1 MSSSSSKQILE
12 QLKTI
17 LIPVIAVSVII
28 SLFCIAARSWIP
40 LCPPI
45 VALTLAILTRRIVL
59 SLLTGG
65 LLGTFFAAQGQFFS
79 HLTEDI
85 LQPVFSSSWN
95 LTVIAFTILCG
106 GFAAVI
112 FHSGA
117 LESLALRIV
126 GKARDS
132 RRFEFS
138 AFILGLI
145 CFFDGLANSL
155 IVGRTLR
162 PIAKRFGVTPE
173 KLAYIAD
180 STSAP
185 VACLALATTWVA
197 FQLGVIQQGLD
208 AVEDT
213 GLTVH
218 SQTILIRSIP
228 ANFYCWAALLLV
240 PLSIALRWGPLQTG
254 KHSISP
260 DPSDPGFSPE
270 KSNRSVAPWRSL
282 APILIFVISL
292 LGGIVISGIQVLEKQ
307 NRDYAVFEI
316 FGNADI
322 ALVLLIAVLISI
334 VAAWACLPTERIMT
348 ALHPFLLGCRE
359 MIKPVLIL
367 AAAWIM
373 GATMKELGTASLLA
387 ELLTSNV
394 NPGFLPMLI
403 FILAALIAYTTGT
416 SWGTMG
422 LVIPLAI
429 PLAVDFGG
437 DTNLIVSA
445 VAASLSGAVFGDHT
459 SPFSDTTIVSAAAA
473 GCDPWDHV
481 KTQFPY
487 ALTAGIVATLLGFLP
502 IGFGLPGWIS
512 LLATIGA
519 LLALVWVRLGIRPQ
533 ESRNSFQK

>member
-1 MSSSSSKQILE
+1 MRSPSFKQIIG
-12 QLKTI
+12 QGRAI
-17 LIPVIAVSVII
+17 LFPVIAVSVII
-28 SLFCIAARSWIP
+28 SFFFVAARSWLP

-45 VALTLAILTRRIVL
+45 VALTLALLTRRIVL

-65 LLGTFFAAQGQFFS
+65 ILGTFLAAQGKFFS
-79 HLTEDI
+79 HLIGEI
-85 LQPVFSSSWN
+85 LQPVFSSNWN

-117 LESLALRIV
+117 LESLALRIA

-132 RRFEFS
+132 RRFELS
-138 AFILGLI
+138 AFVLGLI

-162 PIAKRFGVTPE
+162 PIASRFGVSAE

-197 FQLGVIQQGLD
+197 FQLGVIQQGLE
-208 AVEDT
+208 AVESNE
-213 GLTVH
+213 LAVQAQTV
-218 SQTILIRSIP
+218 LIRSIP
-228 ANFYCWAALLLV
+228 VNFYCWAALLLV
-240 PLSIALRWGPLQTG
+240 PLSMAFRWGPLQTR
-254 KHSISP
+254 HHLI
-260 DPSDPGFSPE
+260 PSERPERNVSPE
-270 KSNRSVAPWRSL
+270 SPARSVAPWRSL
-282 APILIFVISL
+282 APILIFVLSL
-292 LGGIVISGIQVLEKQ
+292 IGGIIVSGTRILEKES
-307 NRDYAVFEI
+307 RDYAVFEI
-316 FGNADI
+316 FGHADI
-322 ALVLLIAVLISI
+322 ALVLLIAVVISI
-334 VAAWACLPTERIMT
+334 VAAWACLPGDRIMT
-348 ALHPFLLGCRE
+348 AFHPFLLGCRE

-373 GATMKELGTASLLA
+373 GATMKELDTASLLA
-387 ELLTSNV
+387 ELLTSNIT
-394 NPGFLPMLI
+394 PGFLPMLI

-437 DTNLIVSA
+437 DVNLTIHV

-473 GCDPWDHV
+473 GCDPWNHV

-487 ALTAGIVATLLGFLP
+487 ALTAGAVATLFGFLP
-502 IGFGLPGWIS
+502 IGFGLPGWIA
-512 LLATIGA
+512 LLATLAA
-519 LLALVWVRLGIRPQ
+519 LLLLVSQTGGKG
-533 ESRNSFQK
+533 SRT

>member
-1 MSSSSSKQILE
+1 MSSSSSRQVRGHGKA
-12 QLKTI
+12 I
-17 LIPVIAVSVII
+17 LIPAVTAGLVILVFY
-28 SLFCIAARSWIP
+28 LAARPWLP
-40 LCPPI
+40 LCPPV
-45 VALTLAILTRRIVL
+45 VALTLAILTRKIVL

-65 LLGTFFAAQGQFFS
+65 FLGTFLAAGGNFLS
-79 HLTEDI
+79 HFVGDI
-85 LQPVFSSSWN
+85 LQPVFSSNWN
-95 LTVIAFTILCG
+95 LTVIAFTLLCG

-126 GKARDS
+126 GRARDS

-162 PIAKRFGVTPE
+162 PIAGRFGVTPE

-197 FQLGVIQQGLD
+197 FQLGVIQQGLEAAGNAGL
-208 AVEDT
+208 AVQ
-213 GLTVH
+213 

-240 PLSIALRWGPLQTG
+240 PLSIALRWGPLQNG
-254 KHSISP
+254 HYPIQADLSGVDSP
-260 DPSDPGFSPE
+260 PE
-270 KSNRSVAPWRSL
+270 KTAGPVAPWRSL
-282 APILIFVISL
+282 APILTFVLSL
-292 LGGIVISGIQVLEKQ
+292 IGGIIISGTSALEKQ
-307 NRDYAVFEI
+307 NRDYAAFEI
-316 FGNADI
+316 FGHADI
-322 ALVLLIAVLISI
+322 ALVLLIAVVISI
-334 VAAWACLPTERIMT
+334 AAAWACLPAERKRS

-373 GATMKELGTASLLA
+373 GATMKELGTAALLA
-387 ELLTSNV
+387 ELLTSNISK
-394 NPGFLPMLI
+394 GYLPMLI

-437 DTNLIVSA
+437 DVGLVINV

-487 ALTAGIVATLLGFLP
+487 ALTAGAVATLFGFLP
-502 IGFGLPGWIS
+502 IGFGLPNWLS
-512 LLATIGA
+512 LLATVTA
-519 LLALVWVRLGIRPQ
+519 LLVVIWLTRRKRHLGIKIR
-533 ESRNSFQK
+533 E